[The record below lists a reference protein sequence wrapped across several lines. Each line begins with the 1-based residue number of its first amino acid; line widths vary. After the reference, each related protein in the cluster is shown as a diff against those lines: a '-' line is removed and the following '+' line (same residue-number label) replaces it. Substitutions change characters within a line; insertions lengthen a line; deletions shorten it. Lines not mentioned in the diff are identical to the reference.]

1 LLPPPP
7 AARSVSPN
15 ASTPAPSDDAVEETA
30 VKVILGLGNPGREYE
45 QTRHNVGWMVLDHLA
60 DVWHFSSWRKD
71 GEALTSSGKVNG
83 VATRLVKPLTFMNL
97 SGQVLKP
104 WLRRPFWA
112 HQKDLLVVLDEV
124 QLKLGTWRL
133 RANGSAGGH
142 NGLKSIEHHLK
153 SRDYPRL
160 RIGILPEDE
169 RREVGNLSDFVL
181 GEFGKAERK
190 QVDEELPAIR
200 AAVETFIADGI
211 TLAMNKH
218 NATGRA

>member
-1 LLPPPP
+1 
-7 AARSVSPN
+7 
-15 ASTPAPSDDAVEETA
+15 

-45 QTRHNVGWMVLDHLA
+45 HTRHNVGWMVLDHLA
-60 DVWHFSSWRKD
+60 DVWRFSAWRKD
-71 GEALTSSGKVNG
+71 GEALTSSGKVHG
-83 VATRLVKPLTFMNL
+83 VATRLVKPLTYMNL

-112 HQKDLLVVLDEV
+112 AQKDLLVVVDEV

-153 SRDYPRL
+153 SQDYPRL

-169 RREVGNLSDFVL
+169 RREVGDLSAFVL
-181 GEFGKAERK
+181 APFGKAERREL
-190 QVDEELPAIR
+190 DEELPALR
-200 AAVETFIADGI
+200 AAIETFVADGI
-211 TLAMNKH
+211 TAAMNKH
-218 NATGRA
+218 NVVGRA